1 MLGAGDAKKG
11 FYIVDIS
18 SGNAVTNW
26 IQLDTRKQVRIN
38 ANAKS
43 LETQIDKLVEEMD
56 NDGQKPIVD
65 LRLNDVANPEMV
77 RAQLARLEGRAF
89 HTSWREQQD
98 DSSADVLLVRPTDTE
113 SEMLRLASESLAT
126 SFNRSTSLAKVAI
139 NDLLEP
145 LARADMTESNSIIL
159 KEYENYKKRNP
170 L

>member
-1 MLGAGDAKKG
+1 M
-11 FYIVDIS
+11 
-18 SGNAVTNW
+18 
-26 IQLDTRKQVRIN
+26 
-38 ANAKS
+38 
-43 LETQIDKLVEEMD
+43 QIDKLVKEMD

-65 LRLNDVANPEMV
+65 LRLNDVANPEMI

-113 SEMLRLASESLAT
+113 SEMLRLASESLGSA
-126 SFNRSTSLAKVAI
+126 SLAKVAI
-139 NDLLEP
+139 SELLEP